1 MRRIYLLQK
10 LDCHRLR
17 SKEDL
22 GPVLGSVTSESIAKV
37 FLPTPFNRRTIWMES
52 ILWPLQRKLIL
63 VRKEYWIGFGRQGH
77 W

>member
-1 MRRIYLLQK
+1 MTGTFLLQK
-10 LDCHRLR
+10 LDCH
-17 SKEDL
+17 KTQVQDL
-22 GPVLGSVTSESIAKV
+22 GSVLGSLTSGSIAKV

-63 VRKEYWIGFGRQGH
+63 VRKEYWVGCGRQGH